1 MAQNITF
8 EHPLNERTRLLLRVA
23 HLFDQFSIFQ
33 PRDEQADSRVA
44 VNVLLQISAILSRSD
59 IKSEVIKELERHMTN
74 LVRISQHSDVD
85 MSRLDSVVSQLEKN
99 LTGLH
104 GISCQ
109 LGQEL
114 RDHELLKSIMQ
125 RTSIP
130 GGSCDFDMPV
140 YNLWLQQSAKTRC
153 DQLKEW
159 IAPLEPLQN
168 SAALLIDLIRTSSRP
183 AKEVAEQGFFQQ
195 SLDRKIPVQMLRVSI
210 PVKLGLIAEISGG
223 KHRFSVR
230 FLQVQSFQGRPTQ
243 TAESINFELTKCI
256 F

>member
-1 MAQNITF
+1 MAKNITF
-8 EHPLNERTRLLLRVA
+8 EHPLNERTRLLLRLA
-23 HLFDQFSIFQ
+23 HLFDQLSAFQ
-33 PRDEQADSRVA
+33 PREEQVDSRVA
-44 VNVLLQISAILSRSD
+44 VNILLQISSILSRSD

-85 MSRLDSVVSQLEKN
+85 MSRLDSVVSQLENN
-99 LTGLH
+99 LSGLH
-104 GISCQ
+104 NISCQ

-114 RDHELLKSIMQ
+114 RDHELLKSITQ

-140 YNLWLQQSAKTRC
+140 YNLWLQQSAQVRC
-153 DQLKEW
+153 KQLKEW
-159 IAPLEPLQN
+159 MAPLEPLQN

-183 AKEVAEQGFFQQ
+183 VKEVAEQGFFPQ
-195 SLDRKIPVQMLRVSI
+195 SLDRKTPVQMLRVTI
-210 PVKLGLIAEISGG
+210 PVKLGLIAEVSGG

-230 FLQVQSFQGRPTQ
+230 FLKVDSFKDRPTQ
-243 TAESINFELTKCI
+243 TTESVPFELTKCV